1 MRLLASV
8 LPQVFR
14 DQPNQRTRRTAVRL
28 LGWQLNLN
36 NISLRHFIF
45 V

>member
-1 MRLLASV
+1 MRFLASV